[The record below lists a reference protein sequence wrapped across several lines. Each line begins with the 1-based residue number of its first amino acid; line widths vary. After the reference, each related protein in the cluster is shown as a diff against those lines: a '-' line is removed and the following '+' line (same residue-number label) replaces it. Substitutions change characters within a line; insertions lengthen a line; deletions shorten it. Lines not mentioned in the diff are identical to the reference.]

1 MSIDLF
7 LHVLFLRM
15 YLEGKKKYRFLLS
28 AKQFMTNDSFFISTS
43 EDFPVLDTIPK
54 SGYIARLDKQKDDS
68 FLISLNQ
75 CHLCDSNLGYFHC
88 GRGCHEREV
97 IGRIYHYFKT
107 FRPSNLEY
115 RCINIMVPLISKN
128 GKRKIWCPRSFKRSN
143 PKLSN
148 DIDVNIA
155 LTTSFR
161 EGVSFRFEN
170 QKPDWNERSK
180 SLAVKFDG
188 NRILIP
194 STRNFLLCTSWD
206 TSLMKDNQQ
215 DHVSDEEDE
224 EDFYEEDEILTLGDH
239 SVHENEIAPIMSKSQ
254 DIYDIRESDDRS
266 QSSTST
272 KSTYHSSST
281 KATTQSQQQQQMLS
295 PLASPNPHTTKSRLK
310 IKTQSS
316 PPNSSVNAANMLVPP
331 SPFSPL
337 PQQSRHKTQSSAAS
351 SSASFISSPDGKLRM
366 RRARSD
372 ASVES
377 DSTVT
382 TSATPTSKSKTA
394 PFASPRSASKKKSLL
409 KTESKILGK
418 SFSVFLTF
426 TYLFVL
432 LLLSFY
438 FLRRG

>member
-1 MSIDLF
+1 
-7 LHVLFLRM
+7 M

-115 RCINIMVPLISKN
+115 RCINIMVPLISKS

-180 SLAVKFDG
+180 SLAIKFEG

-206 TSLMKDNQQ
+206 TSLIKDKHY
-215 DHVSDEEDE
+215 DHEDNDQYHEEDGDD
-224 EDFYEEDEILTLGDH
+224 DFNDEEDEILTLADH

-254 DIYDIRESDDRS
+254 DMYDIRENDDRS

-281 KATTQSQQQQQMLS
+281 MGTSQQQQQQMLT
-295 PLASPNPHTTKSRLK
+295 PLASPNPHTTKSKLK

-316 PPNSSVNAANMLVPP
+316 PPNSSVNASNMSVPP

-337 PQQSRHKTQSSAAS
+337 PQQSRHKTQSSVVS
-351 SSASFISSPDGKLRM
+351 SSTSFMASPDGKLRL

-372 ASVES
+372 GSVDS

-382 TSATPTSKSKTA
+382 TSATPTSKSKSA
-394 PFASPRSASKKKSLL
+394 PFASPKSASKKKSLL

-418 SFSVFLTF
+418 IFS
-426 TYLFVL
+426 
-432 LLLSFY
+432 
-438 FLRRG
+438 